1 MKIISAIALVMFIIS
16 CNNTTTTS
24 TTDSST
30 VKLPAQPGSMQTV
43 METLK
48 GKNYKTINA
57 GTVSPFEM
65 DKDNPFEWQDKITDS
80 FTRNNLKEQ
89 MDFRLHF
96 LNDTAVTFFD
106 EGQEKQGSYILDTTT
121 YGDEAPG
128 IKLRIAHIQL
138 GMGTDS
144 MKVTYTYPVNG
155 ISDKQLFL
163 QTPREI
169 NRRKVVV
176 LMEEN

>member
-1 MKIISAIALVMFIIS
+1 MKIISAIALVMFVIS
-16 CNNTTTTS
+16 CNNETTTTDS
-24 TTDSST
+24 TST
-30 VKLPAQPGSMQTV
+30 KLPAKPGSIQTV

-89 MDFRLHF
+89 MSFRLHF
-96 LNDTAVTFFD
+96 LNDSSVTLFD
-106 EGQEKQGSYILDTTT
+106 EGQERQGSYILDTTT

-128 IKLRIAHIQL
+128 IKLRIAHMQL

-144 MKVTYTYPVNG
+144 MKETYTYPVNG